1 MTEQKNIKVLIV
13 DDSAIMRALVLQ
25 VIEDAGGFEIVG
37 NATNGKDALDSCMKL
52 KPDVVVMDMVMGE
65 YDGVMGTK
73 LIMENCPT
81 PILILTAMD
90 NDNASPVMQA
100 LKAGAYDYHK
110 KPDRSLPN
118 SDEMD
123 ARFIKKLRNCGN
135 VQLEAIINKKEHSV
149 NTQTHTFSS
158 NLNYEIIVI
167 GSSTGGPGAV
177 ESVVT
182 KLPGNLNV
190 PVLIAQHMPPNFIQ
204 SFADR
209 LDELTDLKV
218 CVGRNRTEIKPG
230 HIYILASD
238 GKNLIV
244 KRNQET
250 GKLIFLNTEEKFKD
264 FNFPSATGLML
275 SVIKIFKEKTIG
287 VVLTGMGKDASVG
300 IKAIKDA
307 GGYTIAQSKETCVV
321 YGMPGSSV
329 EIGGVTKI
337 VNLDEIGPFIV
348 NCLE

>member
-1 MTEQKNIKVLIV
+1 MAIPTKIKVLIA
-13 DDSAIMRALVLQ
+13 DDSAIMRALIKQ
-25 VIEDAGGFEIVG
+25 VIEDVDGFDIVG
-37 NATNGKDALDSCMKL
+37 TATNGRDALDKCLKL

-73 LIMENCPT
+73 LIMEKCPT
-81 PILILTAMD
+81 PIIILSAMD
-90 NDNASPVMQA
+90 NDNASPVMHA
-100 LKAGAYDYHK
+100 LNAGAYDYHK

-123 ARFIKKLRNCGN
+123 ARFIKKLRNCVN
-135 VQLEAIINKKEHSV
+135 VHLKAIVDKKEHSS
-149 NTQTHTFSS
+149 NTNEHTFSS
-158 NLNYEIIVI
+158 DLNYEIIVI

-177 ESVVT
+177 EAVVT

-209 LDELTDLKV
+209 LNELTSLNV
-218 CVGRNRTEIKPG
+218 VVGKNGTEIKSG
-230 HIYILASD
+230 TVYIAASE

-244 KRNQET
+244 KENTDT
-250 GKLIFLNTEEKFKD
+250 GKLMFLKTDETFVD
-264 FNFPSATGLML
+264 FNYPSATGLML
-275 SVIKIFKEKTIG
+275 SVVKLFENKTIG

-329 EIGGVTKI
+329 ELGGVTKI
-337 VNLDEIGPFIV
+337 VHLEEIGPFV
-348 NCLE
+348 VSCLE